1 MRQIVDRAKPVI
13 GPSGVACGIEP
24 GQPFF
29 QRWLMKRFWVS
40 LLLTTAMLVAGC
52 SSLRKPST
60 ARAGPTPPKAPE
72 GIFAEITTPRGL
84 IVCELYF
91 QKAPLT
97 VKNFVGLAE
106 GTLGPTPRRPYFDG
120 HLFHRVVPE
129 FVLQGGDPTGTG
141 RGGPGYTFPDE
152 FAAGLRH
159 DIPGVLSMANSGP
172 DTNGSQFFITL
183 GEARYLDFVHSIFGR
198 VIQGQEILPQIT
210 RNDAMQTVKIVR
222 RGAAATRFKAD
233 EATFNAAVASAS
245 RARLPH
251 LVDRT
256 SGNPPGEYWL
266 SKYIEY
272 RLSNLAR
279 FTGRQIY
286 VRLVDEFEPKEP
298 GQTKDQFMSSLLASI
313 HGRAGTIVAVHFAD
327 TDEWVLAG
335 APVGVTL
342 PAIKPPK
349 APRAPATSP
358 DATARERQ
366 RRIYDAAGQVISS
379 LIDQTDPK

>member
-1 MRQIVDRAKPVI
+1 MQLGLMRRF
-13 GPSGVACGIEP
+13 CG
-24 GQPFF
+24 F
-29 QRWLMKRFWVS
+29 
-40 LLLTTAMLVAGC
+40 LLLMAAMLVAGC
-52 SSLRKPST
+52 ATLRPPAAPAGSS
-60 ARAGPTPPKAPE
+60 PTQPPE

-97 VKNFVGLAE
+97 VMNFVGLAE
-106 GTLGPTPRRPYFDG
+106 GTLGPMPRRPYFDG
-120 HLFHRVVPE
+120 LLFHRVVPE
-129 FVLQGGDPTGTG
+129 FVIQGGDPTGTG
-141 RGGPGYTFPDE
+141 RGGPGYSFPDE

-159 DIPGVLSMANSGP
+159 DLPGVLSMANSGP

-210 RNDAMQTVKIVR
+210 RADAMQTVKIIR

-233 EATFNAAVASAS
+233 EPTFTAAVARAS
-245 RARLPH
+245 RSRLPH

-266 SKYIEY
+266 SKYMEN
-272 RLSNLAR
+272 RLTNLAR

-286 VRLVDEFEPKEP
+286 VRLFDEFEPKEP
-298 GQTKDQFMSSLLASI
+298 GQTKDQFMSSTLAAL
-313 HGRAGTIVAVHFAD
+313 HGPAGTILAVHFAD
-327 TDEWVLAG
+327 TEEWVLAG

-358 DATARERQ
+358 DALARERQ
-366 RRIYDAAGQVISS
+366 RGIYDATGQVISR

>member
-1 MRQIVDRAKPVI
+1 MQLA
-13 GPSGVACGIEP
+13 
-24 GQPFF
+24 
-29 QRWLMKRFWVS
+29 LMKRSCGF
-40 LLLTTAMLVAGC
+40 LLLMAAMLVAGC
-52 SSLRKPST
+52 SSLRTP
-60 ARAGPTPPKAPE
+60 AAPAGSTPPKPPE

-97 VKNFVGLAE
+97 VMNFVGLAE

-120 HLFHRVVPE
+120 LLFHRVVPE
-129 FVLQGGDPTGTG
+129 FVIQCGDPTGTG

-183 GEARYLDFVHSIFGR
+183 GDARYLDFVHSIFGR

-210 RNDAMQTVKIVR
+210 RNDAIQTVKIVR
-222 RGAAATRFKAD
+222 RGVAATRFKAD
-233 EATFNAAVASAS
+233 EPTFNAAVARAS

-272 RLSNLAR
+272 RLRNLAR

-286 VRLVDEFEPKEP
+286 IRLFDEFEPKEP
-298 GQTKDQFMSSLLASI
+298 GQTKDQFMNSMLASL
-313 HGRAGTIVAVHFAD
+313 HGPAGTIVAVHFAD
-327 TDEWVLAG
+327 TEEWVLAG
-335 APVGVTL
+335 APVGVSL
-342 PAIKPPK
+342 PVIKMPK

-358 DATARERQ
+358 DAMARERQ

>member
-1 MRQIVDRAKPVI
+1 
-13 GPSGVACGIEP
+13 
-24 GQPFF
+24 
-29 QRWLMKRFWVS
+29 MKRFWIS
-40 LLLTTAMLVAGC
+40 LLLTAAMLVAGC
-52 SSLRKPST
+52 SSLQRPPAAPVS
-60 ARAGPTPPKAPE
+60 GPPQPPE

-97 VKNFVGLAE
+97 VMNFVGLAE
-106 GTLGPTPRRPYFDG
+106 GTLGPLPRRRYFDG
-120 HLFHRVVPE
+120 LLFHRIVPE
-129 FVLQGGDPTGTG
+129 FVIQGGDPTGTG

-198 VIQGQEILPQIT
+198 VVQGQEILPQIT
-210 RNDAMQTVKIVR
+210 RNDAMLTVKIVR
-222 RGAAATRFKAD
+222 RGVAATRFVAD
-233 EATFNAAVASAS
+233 EPTFNAAVARAS
-245 RARLPH
+245 RARVPH

-286 VRLVDEFEPKEP
+286 VRLFDEFEPKEP
-298 GQTKDQFMSSLLASI
+298 GQTKDQFMSSTLASL
-313 HGRAGTIVAVHFAD
+313 HGPSGTMVVAHFAD
-327 TDEWVLAG
+327 TEEWALVG
-335 APVGVTL
+335 APVGVML
-342 PAIKPPK
+342 PVIKPPK
-349 APRAPATSP
+349 APRAPAVGP
-358 DATARERQ
+358 DAIARERQ